1 MVIINYIKIK
11 SLIIQCEAKKH
22 YFDKKVKTVL
32 EKEKIQLSVRFI
44 IVPILRLDMKY
55 MKKISFSVPL
65 NLKFNRYSMIKT

>member
-1 MVIINYIKIK
+1 MVIINYIKTILK
-11 SLIIQCEAKKH
+11 SLIIQCEARTH

-55 MKKISFSVPL
+55 IKKYHFL
-65 NLKFNRYSMIKT
+65 YL